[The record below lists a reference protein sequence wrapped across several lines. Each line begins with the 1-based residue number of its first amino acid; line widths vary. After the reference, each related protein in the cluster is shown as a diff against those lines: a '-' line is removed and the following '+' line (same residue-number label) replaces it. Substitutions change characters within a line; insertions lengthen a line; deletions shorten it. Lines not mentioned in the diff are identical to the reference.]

1 MLPYLFEVDNH
12 VLPNFTSVKEPLNY
26 IKLFALL
33 INVLSKLN
41 PQMNYGLYT
50 ASILLVSNSICNQG
64 FGEKESLVAVGRV
77 TSSISLTHLLY
88 YYYISYL
95 FVNLLLFQ
103 HAK

>member
-26 IKLFALL
+26 IKLFTLF

-64 FGEKESLVAVGRV
+64 FGKKISRGRRACNFLNIV
-77 TSSISLTHLLY
+77 DTLALLLLY
-88 YYYISYL
+88 QLSL
-95 FVNLLLFQ
+95 C
-103 HAK
+103 